1 MSGHEITKVGTKF
14 VKKKVFKLDVEIFHQ
29 RQPNCKLDS
38 YERATK
44 KENSTISS

>member
-1 MSGHEITKVGTKF
+1 MRFTKVGTKF
-14 VKKKVFKLDVEIFHQ
+14 VKKVFKLDVEIFHQ

-44 KENSTISS
+44 KEI